1 MHNTA
6 IPYMTRYHNEALVQ
20 GLVERDSHAIEQ
32 LIKHH
37 RGWMQAL
44 AKRMLSD
51 EALAEDCVQ
60 ESLIAAIN
68 KIQSY
73 EGPSTFNSWL
83 KRIVIN
89 NCLMKL
95 RQQNRRN
102 EVNIDDLMPL
112 FDQNECRLEPHW
124 SEIKTPEVILR
135 EFQNTQQVLNCIEQL
150 PSDYRVVLLLR
161 DIEELNT
168 RDVAKMLDCT
178 ESTVKVRLHRAR
190 CALKKL
196 LEPMMC
202 QEGKS

>member
-1 MHNTA
+1 
-6 IPYMTRYHNEALVQ
+6 
-20 GLVERDSHAIEQ
+20 
-32 LIKHH
+32 
-37 RGWMQAL
+37 
-44 AKRMLSD
+44 
-51 EALAEDCVQ
+51 
-60 ESLIAAIN
+60 
-68 KIQSY
+68 
-73 EGPSTFNSWL
+73 
-83 KRIVIN
+83 
-89 NCLMKL
+89 MKL

-112 FDQNECRLEPHW
+112 FDQNECRREPHW
-124 SEIKTPEVILR
+124 SEIKTPEIILR

-168 RDVAKMLDCT
+168 KEVAKMLDCT

>member
-1 MHNTA
+1 
-6 IPYMTRYHNEALVQ
+6 MTRYQNEALVQ
-20 GLVERDSHAIEQ
+20 GLIERDCQAIEQ
-32 LIKHH
+32 LMKHH
-37 RGWMQAL
+37 QGWMQAL

-60 ESLIAAIN
+60 ESLISAIN

-135 EFQNTQQVLNCIEQL
+135 EYQNTEQVLNCIEQL
-150 PSDYRVVLLLR
+150 PSVYRVVLLLR

-168 RDVAKMLDCT
+168 REVAKMLDCT
-178 ESTVKVRLHRAR
+178 EGTVKVRLHRAR